1 MVYTQSMIPE
11 DFDLADVV
19 ALPQAEH
26 GEDDTIIQLH
36 HHKTGWGRSMLLSEI
51 EPELQEKLGLKE
63 KSKAKAK
70 AAAPKKTAPTGG

>member
-51 EPELQEKLGLKE
+51 EPELQEKLGLKD
-63 KSKAKAK
+63 KSKARPK
-70 AAAPKKTAPTGG
+70 AAPKKPAPTEG